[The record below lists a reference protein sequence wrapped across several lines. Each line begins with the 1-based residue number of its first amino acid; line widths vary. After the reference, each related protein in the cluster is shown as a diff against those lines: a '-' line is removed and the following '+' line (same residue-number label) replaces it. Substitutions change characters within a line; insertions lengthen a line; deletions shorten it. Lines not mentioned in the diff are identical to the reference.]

1 MIKPGKHLN
10 LNICVVRIATIVLAH
25 LQRYRVEGCTNLIKK
40 VKDAAGDDDAEVWF
54 LPAVD
59 FLFLLGRIDYHP
71 KTDTFEYL
79 APKGKASK

>member
-10 LNICVVRIATIVLAH
+10 LNVCVVRIATIVLAH
-25 LQRYRVEGCTNLIKK
+25 LQRYRVEGCTTLLRK
-40 VKDAAGDDDAEVWF
+40 VKDAAGDDAEVWF
-54 LPAVD
+54 LPAID
-59 FLFLLGRIDYHP
+59 FLFLLGRIDYRP

>member
-10 LNICVVRIATIVLAH
+10 LNVCVVRIATIILAH
-25 LQRYRVEGCTNLIKK
+25 LQRHRIENCTTLLKK
-40 VKDAAGDDDAEVWF
+40 VQQAAGEDAQVWF

-59 FLFLLGRIDYHP
+59 FLFLLGRVEYRP

-79 APKGKASK
+79 APKGRAAK